1 MDREL
6 INIITLLLH
15 ERISFFLLENIKIF
29 FIGDSFSNIRTKI
42 KTKKQVVICNLTT
55 DQLTP
60 ELIMES

>member
-15 ERISFFLLENIKIF
+15 ERIRYFLLENIKIF

-42 KTKKQVVICNLTT
+42 KIKKQVVICNLATN
-55 DQLTP
+55 QLTP